1 MKLVRL
7 REEIVAACVDFYKN
21 GLVRN
26 IGAGGNISARDPESG
41 LIALTPSQ
49 VRYDI
54 MKPEDIVIIN
64 LKGEVVEAKPSR
76 RPTSE
81 EETHRLIY
89 ERYSS
94 VNAVIHTHSIYANVL
109 ATLYDEIPVVNNE
122 VAYFIGGPVPVIDYV
137 EPGTR
142 DMAIA
147 VAEGIKEIPA
157 VVIRN
162 HGPIVAGRNLAEA
175 LTRALVVEDAAKI
188 YIKARC
194 LGEPKLMSQEE
205 WQQLW
210 AKSYYNPANS

>member
-1 MKLVRL
+1 MKLVGL
-7 REEIVAACVDFYKN
+7 REEIVATCVDFYKN

-54 MKPEDIVIIN
+54 MEPEDIVIIN
-64 LKGEVVEAKPSR
+64 LKGEVVEAKVSR
-76 RPTSE
+76 KPTSE
-81 EETHRLIY
+81 KETHRLIY
-89 ERYSS
+89 ERYNS
-94 VNAVIHTHSIYANVL
+94 VNAVIHTHSTYANVL

-122 VAYFIGGPVPVIDYV
+122 LAYFIGGPVPVIDYV
-137 EPGTR
+137 EPGTK

-147 VAEGIKEIPA
+147 VVEGIKEIPA

-162 HGPIVAGRNLAEA
+162 HGPIVVGKDLSEA

-188 YIKARC
+188 YCEARC
-194 LGEPKLMSQEE
+194 LGEPRLMSQEE
-205 WQQLW
+205 WQHLW
-210 AKSYYNPANS
+210 AKSSYK